1 MDATRSKL
9 IENSEPLT
17 FHSLVT
23 AVDPHDMGKIA
34 WEALIKSGAFDEMGH
49 NRGSLLAALDSAM
62 TDASSAAKD
71 RRSGQSSMFDAFG
84 GAEEPDDDHEVGI
97 DDSFAIEKAE
107 ALRLEYEVLGFY
119 LSGHPLEQRAGLVSL
134 LSSCPIR
141 KLPELA
147 SREGSVRI
155 AGLVLQKAELVVKSG
170 RMAGSKMCRFRLE
183 DLSGSVGVTCFPRTY
198 ETARDLIED
207 GAVLFCS
214 GKLEDGA
221 DEPAM
226 LLDEVMSLSDA
237 LKRFRGGLEL
247 KVSPSDRGKLKELRD
262 TCARYPGENPLF
274 FQALGED
281 GFTRRVRASKERSVT
296 ISEELAGELCELLG
310 HDRVGIV
317 RV

>member
-1 MDATRSKL
+1 
-9 IENSEPLT
+9 
-17 FHSLVT
+17 
-23 AVDPHDMGKIA
+23 
-34 WEALIKSGAFDEMGH
+34 
-49 NRGSLLAALDSAM
+49 
-62 TDASSAAKD
+62 
-71 RRSGQSSMFDAFG
+71 
-84 GAEEPDDDHEVGI
+84 
-97 DDSFAIEKAE
+97 
-107 ALRLEYEVLGFY
+107 
-119 LSGHPLEQRAGLVSL
+119 L

-141 KLPELA
+141 KLPELT
-147 SREGSVRI
+147 SREGGVRI

-247 KVSPSDRGKLKELRD
+247 KVSPGDRGKLEELRD
-262 TCARYPGENPLF
+262 TCARHPGESPLF

-281 GFTRRVRASKERSVT
+281 GLTRRVRASKERSVT
-296 ISEELAGELCELLG
+296 ISEELAGELCDLLG